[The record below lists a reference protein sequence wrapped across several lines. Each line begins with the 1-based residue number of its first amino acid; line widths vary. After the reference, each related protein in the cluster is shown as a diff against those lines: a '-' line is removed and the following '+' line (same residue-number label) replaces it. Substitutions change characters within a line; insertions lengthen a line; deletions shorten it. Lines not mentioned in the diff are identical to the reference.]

1 VSERPNLPWS
11 FKVVDHELI
20 NAFALPGGFIYV
32 TRGILAHMN
41 SEAELAAVLGH
52 EAGHVTAR
60 HTAQQIT
67 RQQLG
72 ALGLIGAAIFSEG
85 VRENADLAMLG
96 MQLALLRYGREAE
109 READALGFRYMT
121 RTGHHPDGLTRIMH
135 TLDSTT
141 PSSSELGIP
150 SWLLSHPDPG
160 DRVEANERRIAE
172 AGDGLRGHELRVADF
187 LGMLDGL
194 VFGEDPRNGLVL
206 DERFVHPTLRFE
218 LTFPAGWAVANGPQA
233 VQGSSPGQ
241 DAILELTLAPEESPA
256 AALQAFSGMEGV
268 TVVDAGSGRL
278 NGLDARTARFTVD
291 TQGQQLAGR
300 VVFVAHRGH
309 VYRLLGYALR
319 EDWQR
324 HSPGVD
330 RAIGTFE
337 PLPAGEYEDV
347 RPHRMRI
354 VTLDRAMTGD
364 EFVRTYPSTV
374 PAEDVLLANQV
385 TPAETLP
392 RGRLMKQIV
401 GGRIPTH

>member
-1 VSERPNLPWS
+1 
-11 FKVVDHELI
+11 
-20 NAFALPGGFIYV
+20 
-32 TRGILAHMN
+32 
-41 SEAELAAVLGH
+41 
-52 EAGHVTAR
+52 
-60 HTAQQIT
+60 
-67 RQQLG
+67 
-72 ALGLIGAAIFSEG
+72 LIGAAIFSEG

-160 DRVEANERRIAE
+160 DRAEANERRIAE

-194 VFGEDPRNGLVL
+194 VFGEDPRNDLVL

-309 VYRLLGYALR
+309 VRIGSVTA
-319 EDWQR
+319 
-324 HSPGVD
+324 PGWTGRSARSSRSRPVST
-330 RAIGTFE
+330 RTFD
-337 PLPAGEYEDV
+337 PIA
-347 RPHRMRI
+347 
-354 VTLDRAMTGD
+354 
-364 EFVRTYPSTV
+364 
-374 PAEDVLLANQV
+374 
-385 TPAETLP
+385 
-392 RGRLMKQIV
+392 
-401 GGRIPTH
+401 